1 VGSID
6 EDQRFY
12 LESRGISPEVAERL
26 VVFGFFKDVLDRLP
40 QLVETEALER
50 EIADKLSREGVS
62 K

>member
-40 QLVETEALER
+40 PLVETASLEQ